1 MGYTRKHLVA
11 DVAQA
16 TGLTTEEVRVVLD
29 ATTTLVGDELASGNV
44 VRWAEFGSFELRVRK
59 AHERKHP
66 ITGRPVTIPPGKVV
80 RFRAHQALRDRVQ
93 QSPERE

>member
-1 MGYTRKHLVA
+1 MGYTRKHLIV

-16 TGLTTEEVRVVLD
+16 TGLTREEVRVVLD
-29 ATTTLVGDELASGNV
+29 ATTTLVGHELANGNV

-59 AHERKHP
+59 AHERTHP
-66 ITGRPVTIPPGKVV
+66 VTGRLVRIPPGKVV

-93 QSPERE
+93 QPSESE